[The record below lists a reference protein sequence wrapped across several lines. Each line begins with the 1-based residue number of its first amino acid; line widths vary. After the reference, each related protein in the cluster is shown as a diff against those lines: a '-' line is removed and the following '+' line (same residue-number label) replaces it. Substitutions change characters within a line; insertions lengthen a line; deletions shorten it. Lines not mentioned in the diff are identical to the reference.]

1 MIKRE
6 QTRALLLQYL
16 NSPSSS
22 RNSSLRTLS
31 ELLILSKEDID
42 LVSRI
47 TLKESNQ
54 VGTEVNKSA
63 VKSFSQL
70 FVEFLMQ
77 ESNPRQSN
85 HVIKEQAITPSA
97 DTGYTQRD
105 KDERPSL
112 AVASLGRTPAEISKV
127 LTGPLQ
133 TSNSLKPHT

>member
-54 VGTEVNKSA
+54 VGTEANKSA
-63 VKSFSQL
+63 VKSFSQH

-77 ESNPRQSN
+77 
-85 HVIKEQAITPSA
+85 
-97 DTGYTQRD
+97 
-105 KDERPSL
+105 
-112 AVASLGRTPAEISKV
+112 
-127 LTGPLQ
+127 
-133 TSNSLKPHT
+133 

>member
-54 VGTEVNKSA
+54 VGTEANKSA

-85 HVIKEQAITPSA
+85 HVIKEQAITPSVC
-97 DTGYTQRD
+97 TYTLHRD
-105 KDERPSL
+105 S
-112 AVASLGRTPAEISKV
+112 
-127 LTGPLQ
+127 
-133 TSNSLKPHT
+133 